1 MNTETSLN
9 RFQDLPEDLARVIFE
24 ESAADPD
31 IPGWAC
37 ARVSKKVQAWVE
49 PILYREVIV
58 EDHISISRLH
68 TTVLSHPTKPEPFF
82 SLHVRT
88 LCIYTQEHDTS
99 DDTIFDI
106 LSACPNLTQLDLSN
120 FYKATRSLEG
130 LRVGTHPSWDRPRL
144 KRLRIPARYFSPS
157 HRHFRFAE
165 GQNLNPIFASIT
177 HFELHLSSP
186 FVLAWDWGSFQYLP
200 FLTHFCISMTPA
212 GQPISSAACHLRS
225 AVPYFPPSLIV
236 CVFYIPYSLW
246 LTDISRLVQEN
257 GRKVDERVVVA
268 LDEAYYLMIRE
279 GHPCSWL
286 EDEATWRPRSVDR
299 VVSERKDYLRAF
311 WERAEAVITRRRR
324 EDNLKATV
332 GCGS

>member
-9 RFQDLPEDLARVIFE
+9 RFQDLPEDIARIIFE

-58 EDHISISRLH
+58 EDHISISLLH
-68 TTVLSHPTKPEPFF
+68 TTVLSHPTKPESFF

-88 LCIYTQEHDTS
+88 LCIYSQEYDTA
-99 DDTIFDI
+99 DDIISTYFG
-106 LSACPNLTQLDLSN
+106 
-120 FYKATRSLEG
+120 LEQQGKEETGG
-130 LRVGTHPSWDRPRL
+130 LESWAHPSWNRPRL
-144 KRLRIPARYFSPS
+144 KRLRMPELYFPPS

-165 GQNLNPIFASIT
+165 GQNLNPIFANIT
-177 HFELHLSSP
+177 HLELHLYSP
-186 FVLAWDWGSFQYLP
+186 VIIPWDWGSFQYLP
-200 FLTHFCISMTPA
+200 FLTHFCIMTRQSKPY
-212 GQPISSAACHLRS
+212 QEQLPTLRS

-236 CVFYIPYSLW
+236 CVFYIPNTISVW
-246 LTDISRLVQEN
+246 LTDFIPLVQEN

-268 LDEAYYLMIRE
+268 LDEAYYLMLRE

-286 EDEATWRPRSVDR
+286 EDEATWRPRSVDG

>member
-58 EDHISISRLH
+58 EDHISISLLH
-68 TTVLSHPTKPEPFF
+68 NTVLSHPTKPESFF

-88 LCIYTQEHDTS
+88 LCIYSQEYDTA
-99 DDTIFDI
+99 DDIIFDI

-120 FYKATRSLEG
+120 RARRRREDLK
-130 LRVGTHPSWDRPRL
+130 VGAHPSWNRPRL
-144 KRLRIPARYFSPS
+144 KRLRMPELYFPPS

-165 GQNLNPIFASIT
+165 GQNLNPIFANIT
-177 HFELHLSSP
+177 HFELHLYSP
-186 FVLAWDWGSFQYLP
+186 VIIPWDWGSFQYLP

-212 GQPISSAACHLRS
+212 EQAVSRAASDLRS

-236 CVFYIPYSLW
+236 CVFYIPNTISVW
-246 LTDISRLVQEN
+246 LTDFIPLVQEN

-268 LDEAYYLMIRE
+268 LDEAYYLMLRE

-286 EDEATWRPRSVDR
+286 EDEATWRPRSVDK
-299 VVSERKDYLRAF
+299 VASERKDYLRAF

-324 EDNLKATV
+324 EDKATV